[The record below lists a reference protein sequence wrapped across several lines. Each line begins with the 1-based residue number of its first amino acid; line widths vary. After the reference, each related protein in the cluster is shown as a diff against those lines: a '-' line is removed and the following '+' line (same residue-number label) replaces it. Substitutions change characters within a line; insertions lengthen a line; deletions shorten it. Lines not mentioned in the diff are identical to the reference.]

1 MDAGP
6 QSPGGLLSQVSAA
19 SRGDARAIEELLTL
33 FQPALA
39 GHLARNAGAL
49 LLARESPDDLAQS
62 VCREVLENLRGG
74 RFRFQG
80 EAAFREWLYRAATM
94 KLVDRHRRWTAQQRD
109 VGRERPLTPPGDQ
122 SGESF
127 FQPVAEGGSPSEAA
141 VQNEEFGRFEAAYAQ
156 LPERQ
161 REILRLHHVEGLPHG
176 DIAARLGLSEAN
188 SRMLLSRALAR
199 IGRRLADG

>member
-1 MDAGP
+1 
-6 QSPGGLLSQVSAA
+6 
-19 SRGDARAIEELLTL
+19 
-33 FQPALA
+33 
-39 GHLARNAGAL
+39 
-49 LLARESPDDLAQS
+49 
-62 VCREVLENLRGG
+62 LRGG
-74 RFRFQG
+74 RFQFQG
-80 EAAFREWLYRAATM
+80 EAAFREWLYRAAPM